1 MHGTVGQELIRG
13 DGHHLLLRR
22 PVEAKLAWD
31 NKIQL
36 DRELLLR
43 RLAPTG
49 IRGRCCR
56 RFITGG
62 LLARLLRSKEPPTR
76 RITNRA
82 SHKALLGIKRDDE

>member
-36 DRELLLR
+36 GREFLLG
-43 RLAPTG
+43 RLAPTA
-49 IRGRCCR
+49 IRGHY
-56 RFITGG
+56 IHV
-62 LLARLLRSKEPPTR
+62 LP
-76 RITNRA
+76 
-82 SHKALLGIKRDDE
+82 ALH